1 MVEAEFFN
9 NKQGTHTRQA
19 ALCIP
24 SARARTL
31 RFPVYVKTSMMSK
44 IHFVTGRLAES
55 ALRSE
60 LETLAPKVGFEYTIQ
75 VLPITVAALMTPEW
89 IAPRLQVPEDTDIVL
104 LPGYCHGDITSI
116 KESCQAKVEIGPKD
130 LRNLAEYF
138 GQAPDHSS
146 FGQYD
151 IEIIAEINHAPRQ
164 PLETT
169 IAQAQNL
176 IQAGADLI
184 DIGCDPGSTW
194 SQIGECVRELSG
206 LGIRCSVDSFNPIE
220 VEDAAEAGAELVLSV
235 NSSNR
240 ERAVDWGIE
249 VVVIPDSPDQWESMH
264 ETIDFLAAKNV
275 AYRID
280 PILEPIGFGFAA
292 SLERYMQARKRWP
305 ESEIMM
311 GIGNLTEL
319 TDVDSAGINL
329 LLLAICQELNIR
341 SVLTTQVINW
351 AQSSVAECSIARRL
365 VHFAIHEKVPP
376 KRITDQLVML
386 RDAKINEYGQ
396 ATLEE
401 LSTSIKDNNYRIFAE
416 QDMLYLLGSGQM
428 FSAADPFDL
437 FDQLADTNPSN
448 LDPSHAFYLGFELC
462 KALTALTLGKQYTQ
476 DQALNWGHLTRP
488 EEDRHRLKK
497 RKRTPSNRE
506 RN

>member
-9 NKQGTHTRQA
+9 NKQGTQTRQA
-19 ALCIP
+19 TS
-24 SARARTL
+24 SAPGYVL
-31 RFPVYVKTSMMSK
+31 RFPVFFPTSMMSR

-60 LETLAPKVGFEYTIQ
+60 LEILAPKVGFEYTIQ

-89 IAPRLQVPEDTDIVL
+89 IAPKLLVPENTDLVL

-116 KESCQAKVEIGPKD
+116 KESCQAQVEIGPKD

-138 GQAPDHSS
+138 GQTPDRRS
-146 FGQYD
+146 FGQHD

-164 PLETT
+164 PLCAT
-169 IAQAQNL
+169 IEQAKSL
-176 IQAGADLI
+176 VQAGADVI

-194 SQIGECVRELSG
+194 SQIGECVRELSE
-206 LGIRCSVDSFNPIE
+206 LGIRCSVDSFNPFE
-220 VEDAAEAGAELVLSV
+220 VAHAADAGAELVLSV

-249 VVVIPDSPDQWESMH
+249 VVVVPDSPDQWQSME

-275 AYRID
+275 ALRID

-292 SLERYMQARKRWP
+292 SLERYMQARKTWP
-305 ESEIMM
+305 ECEIMM

-329 LLLAICQELNIR
+329 LLLAICQELEIR

-351 AQSSVAECSIARRL
+351 ARSSVAECDIARKL
-365 VHFAIHEKVPP
+365 VHFAINQKVPP
-376 KRITDQLVML
+376 KRVTDQLVML

-396 ATLEE
+396 ETIENLA
-401 LSTSIKDNNYRIFAE
+401 TSIKDNNYRIFAE
-416 QDMLYLLGSGQM
+416 QDTLYLLGSGQL
-428 FSAADPFDL
+428 FSSEDPFDL
-437 FDQLADTNPSN
+437 FDELADTNPSN

-476 DQALNWGHLTRP
+476 DQALDWGHLTRP

-497 RKRTPSNRE
+497 RKRTSPNRE
-506 RN
+506 RK